1 MKATTLTAIEAELK
15 RARELFP
22 NTKHNT
28 VALMEEVGELAQA
41 LLDLEMGKQ
50 TVADVYAEAIQVAV
64 MAIDIA
70 ERGDSNFEKYHYSL
84 DSFYAM
90 MDKVR
95 T

>member
-70 ERGDSNFEKYHYSL
+70 ERGDSNFEKYHYSRFIL
-84 DSFYAM
+84 CYDG
-90 MDKVR
+90 
-95 T
+95 